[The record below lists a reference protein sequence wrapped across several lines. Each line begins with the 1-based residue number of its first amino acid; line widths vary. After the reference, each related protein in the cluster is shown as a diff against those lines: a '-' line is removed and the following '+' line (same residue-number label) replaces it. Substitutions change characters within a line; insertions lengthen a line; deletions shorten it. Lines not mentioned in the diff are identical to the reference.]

1 MAVIAPDADG
11 TRDPERAAYALR
23 DDRDGIE
30 LVIAGDW
37 TALTLGDVPTRLQ
50 RHIDEQ
56 PRFERIDL
64 SQLGH
69 VDTAGVYAILSA
81 ISEAAARRAFDR
93 DDLRRLA
100 ELVRPALEA
109 KPGGRRRSHRDAA
122 AFFTWIGRNV
132 VTEAIEAYRLADFA
146 GQTIVAMART
156 IAHPRRLRLTP
167 LVAAMEEAGLKGIPI
182 TMTMTFFIGA
192 VIALVGVNI
201 LADFG
206 VAVFTVEMVG
216 VVVLREF
223 GVVIAA
229 VLLAGRSASSF
240 AAEIGAMRMNQEIDA
255 MQVMGVDRFDALV
268 VPRVLATLLMLPLM
282 TFCSDI
288 GGIAGGM
295 LASWVTLD
303 INPAFFVSQ
312 TLLTVE
318 VSHFWI
324 GMSKAPFLAVVI
336 AATGCRQG
344 FMVEGNTESLGRHV
358 TAAVVQ
364 SIFLIIMFD
373 AIFAMIFT
381 ELDL

>member
-1 MAVIAPDADG
+1 MAVIGPDADG

-37 TALTLGDVPTRLQ
+37 TALTLGDVPARLQ

-81 ISEAAARRAFDR
+81 ISEAAARRAFER

-109 KPGGRRRSHRDAA
+109 KPGGRRRSHRDAI

-312 TLLTVE
+312 TLLTVK

>member
-1 MAVIAPDADG
+1 MAVIDPDADG

>member
-1 MAVIAPDADG
+1 MAVTSPDADG

-23 DDRDGIE
+23 DDQDGIE

-100 ELVRPALEA
+100 ELVRPALET

-167 LVAAMEEAGLKGIPI
+167 LVAAMQEAGLKGIPI